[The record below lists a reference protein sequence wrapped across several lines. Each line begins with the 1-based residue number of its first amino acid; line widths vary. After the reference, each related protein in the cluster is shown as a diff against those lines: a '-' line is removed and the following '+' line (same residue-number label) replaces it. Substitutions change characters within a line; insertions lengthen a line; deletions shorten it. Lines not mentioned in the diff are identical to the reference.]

1 MNEQEA
7 KDLAARA
14 SAHRR
19 NQLRAMQKEARER
32 EYRKLVTESRRLAS
46 EGDIAAAKRAATM
59 AEGFMRTS
67 SSGAKQEAEM
77 SEAEKLAISA
87 AKAKSPRQPATG
99 GGMTEVELPDGTI
112 LEFPGGMTEADM
124 LAATGQY
131 WSQQQGNSTTEDE
144 RRKRLKL
151 RQMQAQARQGGVS
164 QPQNRGFWHTIGD
177 NVVGFDDG
185 VQSYGEDLGTWLSRA
200 GETMTMGLLGDEGS
214 AAVYA
219 PAKRALAAVG
229 MGGDPN
235 ASYEGELDRF
245 RQNEANMSGM
255 GKLSADLTG
264 AVLPALAGVGA
275 VGQAATW
282 GGRALTGAGLGAGAG
297 FTQGFMEGE
306 EGFSNRMASGALG
319 GAVGALLGGAMP
331 IAAEAGRSGVR
342 AVSNAMRN
350 RNIGQGVGRTL
361 GVRPETARVLTELVG
376 GDDQVAMTEALRRA
390 GPDAMLADASPAMG
404 GVLDATMRSPVPG
417 ARTAQ
422 QRVSGRAGAAYDNV
436 MDAISPMQGPKQSVR
451 GSMDAIRTG
460 TAGAR
465 KSAYDAAY
473 SMPINYAE
481 GPGARLLDDVSPR
494 LPQEAVSYANR
505 LMRLNGEKSAQIM
518 ADIAD
523 DGSVSFTRPP
533 DVRQWDYI
541 KQALDQLAESG
552 DGAGALGGQT
562 RMGMA
567 YQNLARE
574 VRDNVAEAV
583 PEYRTALD
591 TASDAISRR
600 SAVQFGSEL
609 LSPKIT
615 TDEALERI
623 ATATGPERAA
633 MMDGMRGQL
642 SEVIGNVKAVASDQ
656 NIDARQALDAYK
668 RLSSPNAKLKMEALF
683 GDAWPTISQELD
695 RAGSALG
702 LRARTAAN
710 SATAGRLFAN
720 DLIEEV
726 TEPGALRKGQ
736 PLKAAKSVIGGVTG
750 ASPEAVRGLRDRTKS
765 ELAELLTRQDGTP
778 GEAVQAVIQA
788 LAENPINMNSGAN
801 TALGIGLTGAGAVPV
816 ASSQIIE
823 FLMQPY

>member
-1 MNEQEA
+1 MSDQEINRVSRTTEVRRRE
-7 KDLAARA
+7 LAAK
-14 SAHRR
+14 
-19 NQLRAMQKEARER
+19 QKEARER
-32 EYRKLVTESRRLAS
+32 EYLRLMSEARRLAS
-46 EGDIAAAKRAATM
+46 EGNISEAKRAAAM
-59 AEGFMRTS
+59 AERMKGAPTKAQEQGEMSDGNKRAI
-67 SSGAKQEAEM
+67 SGAK
-77 SEAEKLAISA
+77 
-87 AKAKSPRQPATG
+87 AKRENSQG
-99 GGMTEVELPDGTI
+99 GAMTEVELPDGTI
-112 LEFPGGMTEADM
+112 LEFPGGMSEADM
-124 LAATGQY
+124 LAATRRY
-131 WSQQQGNSTTEDE
+131 WSQQHSDTMTVEE

-151 RQMQAQARQGGVS
+151 RQMQALARQGS
-164 QPQNRGFWHTIGD
+164 QPQDRGFWHTIGD
-177 NVVGFDDG
+177 NVIGFDDG
-185 VQSYGEDLGTWLSRA
+185 VQSYGEDLGTWISRA

-214 AAVYA
+214 AAAYA
-219 PAKRALAAVG
+219 PAKRGLAAVG
-229 MGGDPN
+229 LGGDPN
-235 ASYEGELDRF
+235 ATYAGELARF

-255 GKLSADLTG
+255 GKLSADISG
-264 AVLPALAGVGA
+264 AVIPALLGVGA

-306 EGFSNRMASGALG
+306 DTFSDRMGSGALG
-319 GAVGALLGGAMP
+319 GVLGGVLGGAMP

-342 AVSNAMRN
+342 ALSNAMRN
-350 RNIGQGVGRTL
+350 RNIGQGVGGKL

-376 GDDQVAMTEALRRA
+376 GDDQAAMAEALRRA

-417 ARTAQ
+417 ARAAQ
-422 QRVSGRAGAAYDNV
+422 ERVSGRAGAAYDSV
-436 MDAISPMQGPKQSVR
+436 MEAISPAQGPKQSVR
-451 GSMDAIRTG
+451 GAMEAIRTG
-460 TAGAR
+460 TKATR
-465 KSAYDAAY
+465 KAAYDAAY
-473 SMPINYAE
+473 SRPIDYSQ
-481 GPGARLLDDVSPR
+481 GPGAALLDDISPR
-494 LPQEAVSYANR
+494 LPKEAVSYANR
-505 LMRLNGEKSAQIM
+505 LMRLNGEKSKQIM
-518 ADIAD
+518 ANIAD
-523 DGSVSFTRPP
+523 DGTVTFTRPP

-567 YQNLARE
+567 YQNLAQE

-600 SAVQFGSEL
+600 SAVKFGSEL
-609 LSPKIT
+609 LSPRIT

-633 MMDGMRGQL
+633 MMDGLRGQL

-683 GDAWPTISQELD
+683 GDAWPAISQELD
-695 RAGSALG
+695 RAGAALG

-720 DLIEEV
+720 DLINEV
-726 TEPGALRKGQ
+726 TEPGALRKGE
-736 PLKAAKSVIGGVTG
+736 PLKAAKDVIGGVTG
-750 ASPEAVRGLRDRTKS
+750 ASPEAIRGLRDATKS
-765 ELAELLTRQDGTP
+765 ELAELLTRQNGTP
-778 GEAVQAVIQA
+778 SKAVEAVIQA
-788 LAENPINMNSGAN
+788 LAENPMDLNAGSN
-801 TALGIGLTGAGAVPV
+801 TALGLGLTGAGAVPV

-823 FLMQPY
+823 LLMQPY